1 MDFGQIWY
9 LRKGLF
15 KENPTPSVARSLE
28 KNSLR
33 TSDITGKWTD
43 GHGFGILV
51 PSYSGWPLAGL
62 PPYASSVLP
71 RLWVV
76 SGRVWSDLEGRK
88 WVSLVNLQGFR
99 VLYVGNHVG
108 RLMNGC
114 RRWILVEGS
123 RILVVIAGPLIY
135 LVYGCMYS
143 SFSFSD
149 FYQKSPH
156 LLAVCAQS
164 DIIWVTCTSLAVDK
178 TSRVSES
185 LDLNW
190 QPL

>member
-1 MDFGQIWY
+1 MDLGQIWY
-9 LRKGLF
+9 LRKGIF

-43 GHGFGILV
+43 GHEIGILV
-51 PSYSGWPLAGL
+51 PSYSGWPLAG
-62 PPYASSVLP
+62 PPLYTSSVLP
-71 RLWVV
+71 RFWVV
-76 SGRVWSDLEGRK
+76 HGRVWSDLEGRK
-88 WVSLVNLQGFR
+88 WVLLVNLQGFR
-99 VLYVGNHVG
+99 FLFVGNHVG
-108 RLMNGC
+108 RLVNGC
-114 RRWILVEGS
+114 RRWILMEGS
-123 RILVVIAGPLIY
+123 RILVVVAGSLIY
-135 LVYGCMYS
+135 QALVCMYR

-156 LLAVCAQS
+156 LLAASAQS
-164 DIIWVTCTSLAVDK
+164 DIIRVTYTSIAVDK
-178 TSRVSES
+178 TSRVSGS

>member
-1 MDFGQIWY
+1 MDTELEYWY
-9 LRKGLF
+9 LPIPAG
-15 KENPTPSVARSLE
+15 RSLDFPLTRQVL
-28 KNSLR
+28 SLDSESFL
-33 TSDITGKWTD
+33 T
-43 GHGFGILV
+43 
-51 PSYSGWPLAGL
+51 
-62 PPYASSVLP
+62 
-71 RLWVV
+71 
-76 SGRVWSDLEGRK
+76 VWSDLEGRK

-123 RILVVIAGPLIY
+123 PILVVIAGPLIY

-164 DIIWVTCTSLAVDK
+164 DIIRVTCTSLAVDK

-185 LDLNW
+185 LDLTW
-190 QPL
+190 QLL

>member
-1 MDFGQIWY
+1 MDM
-9 LRKGLF
+9 
-15 KENPTPSVARSLE
+15 ELE
-28 KNSLR
+28 YWCLP
-33 TSDITGKWTD
+33 I
-43 GHGFGILV
+43 
-51 PSYSGWPLAGL
+51 LAGHL
-62 PPYASSVLP
+62 LDFPLTHQVFSLDSE
-71 RLWVV
+71 
-76 SGRVWSDLEGRK
+76 SFDLEGRK

-108 RLMNGC
+108 RLMNEC

-123 RILVVIAGPLIY
+123 RILVVIASSLIY
-135 LVYGCMYS
+135 LVQVCMEC

-164 DIIWVTCTSLAVDK
+164 DIIRVTCTSLAVDK